1 MILQNHT
8 PAAYFC
14 VTLKKKERGATMDID
29 GYVIF
34 LEGQGLSPAGVATRK
49 RKLTEAEEYVGKSV
63 DEVVVDDNE
72 MYRALMKLQEID
84 DPAHTPRQ
92 NALRKY
98 YTFRNGK
105 EFPRLSKFQM
115 L

>member
-1 MILQNHT
+1 
-8 PAAYFC
+8 
-14 VTLKKKERGATMDID
+14 MDID
-29 GYVIF
+29 GYVRF

-49 RKLTEAEEYVGKSV
+49 RKLQEAEEYIHKDLDSV
-63 DEVVVDDNE
+63 VIDDNK
-72 MYRALMKLQEID
+72 MYYALIKLQEID

-98 YTFRNGK
+98 YCFKKGK
-105 EFPRLSKFQM
+105 EFPRLNKYVP